1 MTRKNGNRAYSMA
14 YLTGNGVDPVTAVGI
29 AAEHG
34 YDMISFRLLPAGPG
48 DKIYPLLEDDALLAK
63 VKAAMRATGITMA
76 DAEMIRLNPTTR
88 LDDFTP
94 FLDRIA
100 DLGARHVLVA
110 VDDTDMPRVQDT
122 YNALCEILG
131 SYDLTADLEF
141 MPWTGVKD
149 LATARRIV
157 EDAGHPAAAV
167 LFDTLHFDRCGSTLA
182 EFAEMPAGLMNYIQ
196 ICDGP
201 VPYDTSD
208 EALIRIARTARMVP
222 GEGGIDLAAIAPFIS
237 SDMTISVEVPNHALA
252 QSVGAS
258 EVARRALAATKELL
272 ND

>member
-1 MTRKNGNRAYSMA
+1 MTRAYSLA

-29 AAEHG
+29 AADHG
-34 YDMISFRLLPAGPG
+34 YDMVSFRLLPAGPM
-48 DKIYPLLEDDALLAK
+48 DKIHPLLDDDRLLAE
-63 VKAAMRATGITMA
+63 VKAAMRATGVTMA
-76 DAEMIRLNPTTR
+76 DAEMIRLNTDTR
-88 LDDFTP
+88 LADFTP

-110 VDDTDMPRVQDT
+110 VDDTDLARVQENYT
-122 YNALCEILG
+122 ALCETLSG
-131 SYDLTADLEF
+131 YRLTADLEF

-157 EDAGHPAAAV
+157 EKADNPAAAV

-182 EFAEMPAGLMNYIQ
+182 EFAELPASLMNYVQ

-208 EALIRIARTARMVP
+208 AGLIQVARTARLIP
-222 GEGGIDLAAIAPFIS
+222 GEGGIDLAAIAEFLPK
-237 SDMTISVEVPNHALA
+237 DMTVSVEVPNHALA
-252 QSVGAS
+252 DRIGPS

-272 ND
+272 GD